1 MTCIASFFRAS
12 TLLIASVAPAQIV
25 CMATGPDPIANPPF
39 PPMVPGFTVA
49 GGYTN
54 LAPPVDGK
62 CPPNPSPCK
71 FSFDFN
77 VSIAAAAPPQP
88 ALDLCLGV
96 PLFPPLLCS
105 LLTNPPWNVTNPLPD
120 LTKLVLLVCRY
131 PKTAALASSGRSG
144 RTAPFRPSCLPTCDS
159 TARGVSQ

>member
-1 MTCIASFFRAS
+1 MTCFASFFRAS

-39 PPMVPGFTVA
+39 PPVVPGFTVA
-49 GGYTN
+49 GGYAN

-71 FSFDFN
+71 FSFDFS

-105 LLTNPPWNVTNPLPD
+105 LLTSPPWNVTNPLPD
-120 LTKLVLLVCRY
+120 LTRLV
-131 PKTAALASSGRSG
+131 AL
-144 RTAPFRPSCLPTCDS
+144 
-159 TARGVSQ
+159 GVSISQDCGTGVEWSIRANGAIPPIVFAHPRFYCSGC